1 MSNCFHLAIEAGDLE
16 VTRQWYVD
24 VLGCKLDM
32 AEEGRWQDID
42 FFGNELTLHEF
53 PELKNS
59 KLGITKIVDMCDI
72 PVPHFG
78 VHLEQQTF
86 DKLKERVEQKHVKV
100 LLKPFIRFKG
110 RPPEQE
116 TMFLCDPF
124 DNIIELKTMRN
135 PETLWDKKS

>member
-1 MSNCFHLAIEAGDLE
+1 MFSKFHLAFKVPCISEAKKFYCG
-16 VTRQWYVD
+16 
-24 VLGCKLDM
+24 VLGCD
-32 AEEGRWQDID
+32 EGRSESGWADIN

-59 KLGITKIVDMCDI
+59 KLGFTKIVDMCDI

-86 DKLKERVEQKHVKV
+86 DKLKERVEEKHVKV